1 MSKDLAKHFL
11 VVVSLLLIPACAT
24 VGPRITREEKQRA
37 QALLRA
43 EAQAWQNRQ
52 ELRIHAVVARLIEAA
67 ENVKSLEF
75 HFVAKQENTRR
86 KINPD
91 TVGAWTDGKGVWVTR
106 GMVRFLKNDDELAII
121 LGHEMAH
128 AYKAHV
134 EYSVARGIFGVALGA
149 VADAFAPGTGRSVM
163 TLTDAVNK
171 SFDRD
176 EEREADFYGLIW
188 ASKAGFNV
196 DAAKNVWKRMAIERP
211 ETVEEGYLSTHPS
224 SAERFLAM
232 DKVGATLKKGMDP
245 IKVYS
250 AKKGAE
256 VSKMKSTEFKK
267 ELEAFDGGH
276 QELEIYKMELEVYK
290 MGTKKLW

>member
-1 MSKDLAKHFL
+1 MSKGLGKHFL
-11 VVVSLLLIPACAT
+11 IVVSFLLVIPACAT

-43 EAQAWQNRQ
+43 ESQAWQYRQ
-52 ELRIHAVVARLIEAA
+52 ELRIHEVAVRLIEAA
-67 ENVKSLEF
+67 DNVKPLKF

-86 KINPD
+86 PISPD
-91 TVGAWTDGKGVWVTR
+91 AVNAWTNGKEVWVTR

-121 LGHEMAH
+121 LAHEMAH

-149 VADAFAPGTGRSVM
+149 VAEAFASGTGRSVM
-163 TLTDAVNK
+163 RLTDAVNK

-176 EEREADFYGLIW
+176 QEREADFFGLIW
-188 ASKAGFNV
+188 ASKAGFNI

-211 ETVEEGYLSTHPS
+211 ESIEDGYLSTHPS
-224 SAERFLAM
+224 SAERFVAM
-232 DKVGATLKKGMDP
+232 DKVGATLKQGMNP

-250 AKKGAE
+250 GKKATK

-267 ELEAFDGGH
+267 ELEAFDGGI
-276 QELEIYKMELEVYK
+276 QKLEVYK